1 MCRGRQENLAKARA
15 LMDSGNST
23 AANDCYQKAVDI
35 SPLTA
40 KHFIEA
46 SCCNSKSAYDRSIL
60 SMRDA
65 CTAVFWHVRSSQLRL
80 LPGQQCLAMAVS
92 CLTGQ
97 VWDAGPEGR
106 KGGLYCGAL

>member
-1 MCRGRQENLAKARA
+1 MCRGRRENLAKARA

-46 SCCNSKSAYDRSIL
+46 SCCNPKSAYDRSMSINAGCMHCGVLACQEL
-60 SMRDA
+60 SASPVARA
-65 CTAVFWHVRSSQLRL
+65 AVPCNGSELSD
-80 LPGQQCLAMAVS
+80 G
-92 CLTGQ
+92 
-97 VWDAGPEGR
+97 AGVECRP
-106 KGGLYCGAL
+106 